1 MTDGHLQLKY
11 IILLGKLNNSKSLQ
25 VSNPVYSA
33 VFGVFFLVNKHIR
46 AVITKAVDLKV
57 LQL

>member
-33 VFGVFFLVNKHIR
+33 VFGFFLVNKHIR

>member
-33 VFGVFFLVNKHIR
+33 VFGGFFVNKHIR

>member
-11 IILLGKLNNSKSLQ
+11 IILLGKLNNSKSFQ

-33 VFGVFFLVNKHIR
+33 VFGGFVVNKHIR